1 MCQERQTKRFLTT
14 RLVMLGSVA
23 AASSVLPSM
32 EWKRVL
38 PRGQQS
44 TRRIPEKVTTP
55 HRISW
60 DWAAEPNP
68 ISSQEQTTGLLMDRS
83 VLAQPKCMRQA
94 GERPRSSGE
103 HQL

>member
-1 MCQERQTKRFLTT
+1 MGQERQTKRFLTT
-14 RLVMLGSVA
+14 RLMMLGSVM

-55 HRISW
+55 SHFEGLGCRAQSNQLAGTNHWNFSW
-60 DWAAEPNP
+60 TEKC
-68 ISSQEQTTGLLMDRS
+68 SCTTK
-83 VLAQPKCMRQA
+83 VH
-94 GERPRSSGE
+94 ETSG
-103 HQL
+103 